1 MPATRNRGPDRATET
16 PGTRRALILGSLLL
30 FVLPAAPL
38 GAQAADF
45 LFGRPGATISV
56 MTGLARP
63 DESSD
68 LFQFTRDQ
76 LTVGRGDFTSAMLGA
91 EVGITA
97 RDHLDLTL
105 GLEYAGRSV
114 GSEMREWV
122 TEDDRPIRQ
131 TTEYRRW
138 RVTAGAKAY
147 LLDRGR
153 SVSQYAWIP
162 AAWSPYVGGGVGVTW
177 YTFTQHGDFVDFET
191 LDIFSDRLSTGDHGF
206 TPWLAAGLDVSLTT
220 LLVFRM
226 DLRHY
231 WGTAAVDRQDFTD
244 FNDIDLSGYQ
254 ATIGLAFRTGGAL

>member
-1 MPATRNRGPDRATET
+1 MLSLYEEDAVIPA
-16 PGTRRALILGSLLL
+16 TRRALILGSLLL

-38 GAQAADF
+38 AAQTADF
-45 LFGRPGATISV
+45 LFDRPGATISV

-68 LFQFTRDQ
+68 LFQFTREQ
-76 LTVGRGDFTSAMLGA
+76 LTVGRGDFTSAMLGV

-97 RDHLDLTL
+97 LDHLDLTV
-105 GLEYAGRSV
+105 GLEYAGQSV
-114 GSEMREWV
+114 GSEMRDWV
-122 TEDDRPIRQ
+122 TLDDRPIRQ

-153 SVSQYAWIP
+153 RVSQYAWIP
-162 AAWSPYVGGGVGVTW
+162 AGWSPYVGGGVGVTW
-177 YTFTQHGDFVDFET
+177 YSFTQHGDFVDFET
-191 LDIFSDRLSTGDHGF
+191 LDIFSDRLTTGDRGF

-220 LLVFRM
+220 LFVLRM

-231 WGTAAVDRQDFTD
+231 WGSARVDRDDFVD

>member
-1 MPATRNRGPDRATET
+1 MPAIRDRGSDRANAA
-16 PGTRRALILGSLLL
+16 PGTCRALIPGLLL
-30 FVLPAAPL
+30 LLVLPAAPL
-38 GAQAADF
+38 AAQTADF
-45 LFGRPGATISV
+45 LFDRPNATISV

-68 LFQFTRDQ
+68 LFRFTREQ
-76 LTVGRGDFTSAMLGA
+76 LTVGRGDFTSAMIGA

-97 RDHLDLTL
+97 VDHLDLTL

-114 GSEMREWV
+114 GSEMRDWV
-122 TEDDRPIRQ
+122 TQDDRPIRQ
-131 TTEYRRW
+131 TTEFRRW

-153 SVSQYAWIP
+153 RISQHAWIP
-162 AAWSPYVGGGVGVTW
+162 AAWSPYIGGGVGVTW

-191 LDIFSDRLSTGDHGF
+191 LDIFSDRLSTGDRGF
-206 TPWLAAGLDVSLTT
+206 TPWLAAGLDVSLTP
-220 LLVFRM
+220 LFVLRV

-231 WGTAAVDRQDFTD
+231 WGSAGVEPDDFVDFD
-244 FNDIDLSGYQ
+244 DIDLSGYQ